1 MYQFL
6 FRFRYPLALLFILLV
21 LLLVLFQSGRGN
33 ESNRL
38 QKIIQTVSYPFQSGI
53 HYLVNT
59 IDGWWEGYVMLVG
72 TRQENQQLRDEVAE
86 LKERLNQSLENSVQ
100 YKRLRGQ
107 LLFAKRQPDRKVFAE
122 IIGESVD
129 NIHQM
134 RLVNRGSRHGLKRN
148 FSAILKEGL
157 VGRVQS
163 VTPFQSNLQL
173 ITDFRS
179 RVAALTQRNRVRG
192 LIYGTQTGLEMRQI
206 NRRAEVKKGDRVITS
221 GLGGLFPKGILIG
234 NIVEV
239 KRQPHELFQTASIE
253 TAVDLSRMEE
263 VFIIISGPYPQ
274 GSPLFT
280 DQ

>member
-59 IDGWWEGYVMLVG
+59 IDGWWDGYVMLIG
-72 TRQENQQLRDEVAE
+72 TRQENQQLRNEVAE

-173 ITDFRS
+173 ITDSRS
-179 RVAALTQRNRVRG
+179 RVPALIQRNRVRG

-280 DQ
+280 EK